1 MVHERYFGLTRHDGT
16 EKPALAEFR
25 RLKGAAVATTPDP
38 LVDVPKD
45 YYDAPEDNFQ
55 HLFDQFAVAFPAPH
69 P

>member
-25 RLKGAAVATTPDP
+25 RLKGAAVATTPDIE
-38 LVDVPKD
+38 VDVSD
-45 YYDAPEDNFQ
+45 YYDAPEGNFQ
-55 HLFDQFAVAFPAPH
+55 HLFAQFAVAFPAPH